1 MKKGNLILTVFC
13 ITLLAM
19 VTGCGGRGERNVV
32 EIEAQAQVTEEAR
45 IEREIQGVWKWESTG
60 EYITFEDGNIDQ
72 CNNQRGTYRV
82 EGDYI
87 IMGFGEGF
95 GRQYI
100 EQMIEFISRDRIRL
114 TLWWPEYLTR
124 QR

>member
-1 MKKGNLILTVFC
+1 MRKGNLILTVIC
-13 ITLLAM
+13 IMLVVM

-32 EIEAQAQVTEEAR
+32 EVQVTEGAR

-60 EYITFEDGNIDQ
+60 EYITFENGNIDQ
-72 CNNQRGTYRV
+72 CNNQKGIYRV
-82 EGDYI
+82 EGNYI

-100 EQMIEFISRDRIRL
+100 KGKIELIRRDRMRF
-114 TLWWPEYLTR
+114 TVEMFGTEYLPR